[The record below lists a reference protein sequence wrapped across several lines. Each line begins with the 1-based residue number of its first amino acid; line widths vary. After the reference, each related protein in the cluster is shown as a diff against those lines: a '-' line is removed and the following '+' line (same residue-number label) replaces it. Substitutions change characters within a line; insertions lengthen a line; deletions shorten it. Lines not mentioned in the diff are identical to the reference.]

1 MTMPCWCY
9 FLVFAWN
16 SIYFG
21 CCRTKT
27 PPPRPKTLLLQ
38 MIKNSQVEGKPTNL
52 LQVIVMLPTADQ
64 FEAKHGLTWPA
75 WVVSSRIAILRTI
88 RL

>member
-1 MTMPCWCY
+1 MPSWCP
-9 FLVFAWN
+9 FLSLPGTAFILVVAGQKR
-16 SIYFG
+16 S
-21 CCRTKT
+21 RLQ
-27 PPPRPKTLLLQ
+27 KTLLLQ

>member
-1 MTMPCWCY
+1 MPSWCP
-9 FLVFAWN
+9 FLSLPGTAFILVVA
-16 SIYFG
+16 G
-21 CCRTKT
+21 QKR
-27 PPPRPKTLLLQ
+27 RRLQKTLLLQ

>member
-1 MTMPCWCY
+1 LSLPGTA
-9 FLVFAWN
+9 FILVVA
-16 SIYFG
+16 G
-21 CCRTKT
+21 QKR
-27 PPPRPKTLLLQ
+27 RRLQKTLLLQ